1 MFFPPACNG
10 LKLNE
15 FFGQVNRFCVLERGA
30 FRRFQGLPLAFAGE
44 LRYKT
49 SSLLDSGITR
59 GESEVRS
66 VEIQVVDNNVE
77 KAIRVLKRK
86 LQQEGLFREMK
97 QRKYYEKPS
106 VKRKRKEKEAQRR
119 LRKKMRLMRND

>member
-1 MFFPPACNG
+1 MRQ
-10 LKLNE
+10 K
-15 FFGQVNRFCVLERGA
+15 
-30 FRRFQGLPLAFAGE
+30 PLATHGKF
-44 LRYKT
+44 RYKT
-49 SSLLDSGITR
+49 HSPAYWEILR
-59 GESEVRS
+59 HESEVRS

-119 LRKKMRLMRND
+119 LRKKMRLMRHD